1 MDVRERRPGQGRR
14 RSLPLET
21 GAEFVLLGVEASL
34 AGIVAVFKR
43 SDHVAA
49 L

>member
-14 RSLPLET
+14 RLLPLEA
-21 GAEFVLLGVEASL
+21 GVAFVLSGVGALL
-34 AGIVAVFKR
+34 AGIVAVFER
-43 SDHVAA
+43 SDYVAT